1 MASLGQVVS
10 VKYDLFLDSSN
21 GSSHPGDRVG
31 KVDRVEVYLEPD
43 PEDVAI
49 SLRDTIH
56 QRRRARDLAHCS
68 AANLRIF
75 PESSPDT
82 ELADE
87 DVWRFLRDGAPEKL
101 FVVAPALCLVSPAGG
116 RQSSGQQGVRLSSA
130 SQRSMDG
137 VSSQPVSRRD
147 SLASKRDSDAM
158 VVFVKTG
165 GQTIPIEVDANATV
179 DDVKSRV
186 QEQEHI
192 PVEQQ
197 RLFLAGNEMA
207 SGRLLAHYNVHPG
220 SEIQVVLTLSSSS

>member
-10 VKYDLFLDSSN
+10 VKYDLFVESSS
-21 GSSHPGDRVG
+21 GAPHPGDRVG
-31 KVDRVEVYLEPD
+31 KVDRVEVYLESD

-68 AANLRIF
+68 AANLHIF

-101 FVVAPALCLVSPAGG
+101 FIVAPPLCLVSPAGG
-116 RQSSGQQGVRLSSA
+116 RSSGQQGIRLSSA

-179 DDVKSRV
+179 DDVKARV

-197 RLFLAGNEMA
+197 RLFLAGNEMT
-207 SGRLLAHYNVHPG
+207 SGRLLAQYNVHPG